1 VMGNHTTITIAGSQ
15 GHFELNVFKPVLALN
30 LLQSIRLLADASE
43 SFAANCIEGLEANTG
58 AIERHLERSLMM
70 ATALNPH
77 IGYDKAAK
85 IVKKALADDT
95 SIREAALALGLT
107 SEQLDL
113 WMDPRKML

>member
-1 VMGNHTTITIAGSQ
+1 VTIAGSQ

-30 LLQSIRLLADASE
+30 LLQSIRLLADACE
-43 SFAANCIEGLEANTG
+43 SLSANCIEGIEAN
-58 AIERHLERSLMM
+58 AAQIQRHLERSLMM

-85 IVKKALADDT
+85 IVKKALADDL
-95 SIREAALALGLT
+95 SIREAALALGL
-107 SEQLDL
+107 SAEQLDN